1 MDERRLRSW
10 LDGELGDD
18 AAEAFLAS
26 LSDAERREARAL
38 AEISAVAA
46 RLPKAEAAAD
56 FTARTMARVRTRR
69 PPRRSLWVWL
79 RAPALSPFAA
89 FCGAL
94 LVAAGAFAVAEW
106 RGAVALHG
114 AASAGRL
121 AHREVVTRLA
131 YRAPL
136 ARTVAVAADFNGW
149 KPEAA
154 AMRRGENG
162 LWTVE
167 IPLPAG
173 RRYEYMFVVDGRWVT
188 DPDAPASVDDGFGG
202 RNALLQL

>member
-69 PPRRSLWVWL
+69 PPRRSLWIWL

-114 AASAGRL
+114 SASAGRVG
-121 AHREVVTRLA
+121 HREVVTRLA